1 MNNTFTIRK
10 TVGIDISKDT
20 FVSSVGYL
28 DSTQEIRIVS
38 TKTFPNQPNGFEQLL
53 SWTNSFGEQSM
64 PVSFVMEATGVYY
77 EPLAYFLFQKQFNIH
92 VILPNVYKTFAQS
105 LNIKSKTDK
114 IDAQILCRLGLERK
128 LKVWNP
134 ISPQM
139 RLLRQLS
146 REMQALKD
154 QRTVLKNELH
164 AYQYSFSPSP
174 KSVERIEKHIDFL
187 NQQLTMIEVEI
198 KEIVN
203 QDSVLKERIDN
214 VCTLKGVAIITAI
227 SIISETNGFALFHSK
242 AQVVSYAG
250 YDVTKRE
257 SGSSVKAKERMSK
270 KGNKRIRKSLYFP
283 SITASRY
290 EPDLKK
296 KYEAITERTGIKMKG
311 NVAIQRKLL
320 VLIYT
325 LFKTNQPYDT
335 DYKKNRQDNSMPAPA
350 YTA

>member
-1 MNNTFTIRK
+1 MNNTFIIRK
-10 TVGIDISKDT
+10 NVGIDISKDT

-187 NQQLTMIEVEI
+187 TQQLTMIEVEI

-214 VCTLKGVAIITAI
+214 VCTLKGVALITAI

-250 YDVTKRE
+250 YDVTKKE

-296 KYEAITERTGIKMKG
+296 SMR
-311 NVAIQRKLL
+311 LS
-320 VLIYT
+320 
-325 LFKTNQPYDT
+325 P
-335 DYKKNRQDNSMPAPA
+335 KKQALK
-350 YTA
+350 